1 MSAQVKIDGLSLAYG
16 AGEAAVLALDR
27 ITLTSNRG
35 QVVGLVGES
44 GSGKTTLGFA
54 LGRLLPQG
62 VRPTEGRVEICGL
75 DVWSADVRALRALR
89 RKRLRFIFQDPMS
102 SLDPTRRIGRQ
113 IAEAIEPMADR
124 TALLAVLDEVG
135 LHDHDRI
142 LSAWPHQLSGGMAQR
157 AAIAIAL
164 IAEPDVIVADEA
176 TSALDASV
184 RARILALLR
193 ERAKARGITLLL
205 LSHDLQAVRRYC
217 DRVAVMYAGRIVEE
231 GPLPT
236 VFDTP
241 AHPYTAALLA
251 ATPGLER
258 PGETLPTIPGTVTPR
273 RKAAEDCA
281 FASRCTHARP
291 ERCRTERPEPL
302 SVCSGRSVLCHFP
315 LRYEGTP

>member
-1 MSAQVKIDGLSLAYG
+1 MSAQVKIEGLSLAYG
-16 AGEAAVLALDR
+16 AGETAVLALDR
-27 ITLTSNRG
+27 ITLTSDRG
-35 QVVGLVGES
+35 QVLGLVGES
-44 GSGKTTLGFA
+44 GSGKSTLGFA

-75 DVWSADVRALRALR
+75 DVWNAEIRALRALR
-89 RKRLRFIFQDPMS
+89 RKRLRFIFQDPVS

-113 IAEAIEPMADR
+113 IAEAVDPVADR
-124 TALLAVLDEVG
+124 AALLSIMDEVG
-135 LHDHDRI
+135 LHDHDRV

-157 AAIAIAL
+157 VAIAIAL

-193 ERAKARGITLLL
+193 ERAKARGITLWL
-205 LSHDLQAVRRYC
+205 LSHDLHAVRRYC

-231 GPLPT
+231 GPLPA
-236 VFDTP
+236 VFDAP

-258 PGETLPTIPGTVTPR
+258 PGETLPTIPGTVKPHR
-273 RKAAEDCA
+273 RAAVDCA
-281 FASRCTHARP
+281 FAARCAHARP
-291 ERCRTERPEPL
+291 DRCRTERPEPL
-302 SVCSGRSVLCHFP
+302 SVGTGRSVLCHFP
-315 LRYEGTP
+315 LLKQGTP